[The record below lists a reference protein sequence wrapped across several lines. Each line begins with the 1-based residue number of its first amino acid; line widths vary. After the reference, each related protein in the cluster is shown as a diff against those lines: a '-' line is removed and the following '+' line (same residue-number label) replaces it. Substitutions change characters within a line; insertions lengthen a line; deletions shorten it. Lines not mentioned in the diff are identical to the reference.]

1 MPPIILRAQKNYL
14 DMLSDERLRNA
25 IFVTLKNY
33 RCSGGDSKCIGPS
46 DCDDAEPGEAN
57 DQRIFAVFFF
67 LPYVLSTVAIS
78 FYLACYSFLYRSA

>member
-1 MPPIILRAQKNYL
+1 MLSFTDWNGISAAYNITGAKNYL

-57 DQRIFAVFFF
+57 DQRISQYFLFA
-67 LPYVLSTVAIS
+67 LCA
-78 FYLACYSFLYRSA
+78 